1 MTLSKGVNMFKTLII
16 DGMHC
21 NHCVG
26 MINIELYKIKEVLD
40 VKVDISTKR
49 AVVRLTESIPNS
61 VLRKAIESAGYDL
74 INII

>member
-1 MTLSKGVNMFKTLII
+1 MFKTLLI

-21 NHCVG
+21 SHCVG
-26 MINIELYKIKEVLD
+26 IINIELYKIKEVLD

-49 AVVRLTESIPNS
+49 AIVRLTNAVPNNL
-61 VLRKAIESAGYDL
+61 LRSAVENAGYTL

>member
-1 MTLSKGVNMFKTLII
+1 MFKTLLI

-40 VKVDISTKR
+40 VKVDISSKR
-49 AVVRLTESIPNS
+49 AVVRLTSPIPNNIF
-61 VLRKAIESAGYDL
+61 RRAIETAGYEL
-74 INII
+74 VNII